1 MGFKVSQFT
10 IVELQSIRSACDMA
24 YRKKDLEL
32 RRVRRNKAVI
42 DEVFK
47 SQEAMGLDDGAGIL
61 SFDEQVEEAK
71 QGKREFLQ
79 LKNKI
84 THLLRCAK

>member
-1 MGFKVSQFT
+1 MNQFT
-10 IVELQSIRSACDMA
+10 FAELQSLRLACDTA

-42 DEVFK
+42 DEMFK

-61 SFDEQVEEAK
+61 SFDEQIEEAK
-71 QGKREFLQ
+71 QGKSEFLQ

-84 THLLRCAK
+84 THLLRGAK